1 MAYNFFKNN
10 ESRWRAVIGDS
21 LYDDNWNDFLTYVS
35 GSENILSNSE
45 LQKFENWLTACE
57 NSSTGSLW
65 FEVMLAENGGSF
77 K

>member
-10 ESRWRAVIGDS
+10 ESKWTNIITGS
-21 LYDDNWNDFLTYVS
+21 LYDNNWNDFLSFVS
-35 GSENILSNSE
+35 GSGDILSNSE
-45 LQKFENWLTACE
+45 RQKFENWLTTCE